1 EDASPGPAGAG
12 GQLAAADSGSP
23 YSFTGKEYDEDLG
36 LYYFEARYYNPELG
50 RFVGMDPMQHQD
62 FSRFL
67 NDPQAFNGYS
77 YARNNPLVYVDPS
90 GEMFVDSGNI
100 FWLTVSAYLEY
111 SKPFSASW
119 LRHSI
124 NWGEGDPS
132 NLYYG
137 NRSSLAGSIR
147 NSNDY
152 AQLKDKILEDIRTS
166 NDGHTVF
173 NFQSN
178 DLSTSLGGVEIY
190 YEIYENE
197 DDKYANITISDN
209 YNFELDLAY
218 ENIVT
223 AIGNNIAVVSEG
235 INDLNS
241 FGITIKLTNVK
252 FDDEN

>member
-1 EDASPGPAGAG
+1 MAFVN
-12 GQLAAADSGSP
+12 L
-23 YSFTGKEYDEDLG
+23 SFYLNKILHKKVDLVTNRA
-36 LYYFEARYYNPELG
+36 L
-50 RFVGMDPMQHQD
+50 
-62 FSRFL
+62 
-67 NDPQAFNGYS
+67 
-77 YARNNPLVYVDPS
+77 
-90 GEMFVDSGNI
+90 
-100 FWLTVSAYLEY
+100 
-111 SKPFSASW
+111 KP
-119 LRHSI
+119 
-124 NWGEGDPS
+124 
-132 NLYYG
+132 
-137 NRSSLAGSIR
+137 
-147 NSNDY
+147 
-152 AQLKDKILEDIRTS
+152 QLKDKILEDIRTS